1 MGRAPQ
7 QVARRRRYIQRG
19 SLTVAN
25 FRDVNRAIRA
35 RFPGLDIEAVRGAV
49 YVYFAGDNAEGTAS
63 IYAHPV
69 STPTADMIR
78 MAIEHINAAQ

>member
-1 MGRAPQ
+1 M
-7 QVARRRRYIQRG
+7 
-19 SLTVAN
+19 AN

-35 RFPGLDIEAVRGAV
+35 RFPKLDIEVVRGAG
-49 YVYFAGDNAEGTAS
+49 YVYFAGDNAEGAIS

-69 STPTADMIR
+69 STSTADMIR

>member
-1 MGRAPQ
+1 M
-7 QVARRRRYIQRG
+7 
-19 SLTVAN
+19 AN

-35 RFPGLDIEAVRGAV
+35 RFPGLDIEAVRGAG

-78 MAIEHINAAQ
+78 VALDNINAAQ

>member
-1 MGRAPQ
+1 M
-7 QVARRRRYIQRG
+7 
-19 SLTVAN
+19 AN

-35 RFPGLDIEAVRGAV
+35 SFPGLDIEVVRGAG

-78 MAIEHINAAQ
+78 MAIQQIREAQ